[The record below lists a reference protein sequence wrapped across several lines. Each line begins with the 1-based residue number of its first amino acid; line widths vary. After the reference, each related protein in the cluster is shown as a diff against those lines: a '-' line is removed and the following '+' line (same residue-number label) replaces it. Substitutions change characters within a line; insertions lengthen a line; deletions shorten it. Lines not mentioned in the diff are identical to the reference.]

1 MHDFINSKL
10 CVLLKK
16 LLLVKKDYVIKE
28 LNVLVQYEVI
38 QISLIEQH

>member
-10 CVLLKK
+10 YVLLKK

-28 LNVLVQYEVI
+28 LNVSVQYEVI